1 MVPAPLAQRR
11 LSMARSFAAFLI
23 AVVSTAALAQAPT
36 PVRIRGTVEK
46 LDGNQLTVKA
56 REGQSLTVRM
66 ADNFA
71 VVGIQKASIAEIATG
86 KFIGTTTLGERNGAL
101 VAEEVHIFP
110 EPMRGT
116 GEGHYP
122 WDLKPNSMMTNANV
136 ADVVSVASDRV
147 LTVQYKGGEKKILV
161 TDSTVVV
168 SYAPADKS
176 LLTPGAPIFMVS
188 QKQPDGALTA
198 ARVNVG
204 LNGQVPPM

>member
-1 MVPAPLAQRR
+1 
-11 LSMARSFAAFLI
+11 MARSLAAFLI
-23 AVVSTAALAQAPT
+23 AVVSTVALAQAPT

-56 REGQSLTVRM
+56 RDGQAMTVRM

-71 VVGIQKASIAEIATG
+71 VVGIQKASVAEIATG
-86 KFIGTTTLGERNGAL
+86 KFIGTTTLGERDGAL

-110 EPMRGT
+110 ESMRGT

-147 LTVQYKGGEKKILV
+147 LTVQYKGGEKKIRV

-176 LLTPGAPIFMVS
+176 LLLPGAPIFMVS
-188 QKQPDGALTA
+188 QKQPDGTLTA

>member
-1 MVPAPLAQRR
+1 MT
-11 LSMARSFAAFLI
+11 RSFAAFLI
-23 AVVSTAALAQAPT
+23 AVVSTVALAQAPT

-56 REGQSLTVRM
+56 RDGQTMTVRM

-71 VVGIQKASIAEIATG
+71 VVGIQKASVAEIATG
-86 KFIGTTTLGERNGAL
+86 KFIGTTTLGERDGAL

-110 EPMRGT
+110 ESMRGT

-147 LTVQYKGGEKKILV
+147 LTVQYKGGEKKIRV

-176 LLTPGAPIFMVS
+176 LLVPGAPIFMVS
-188 QKQPDGALTA
+188 QKQPDGNLTA

>member
-1 MVPAPLAQRR
+1 
-11 LSMARSFAAFLI
+11 MARSFAAFLI

-86 KFIGTTTLGERNGAL
+86 KFIGTTTLGERDGAL

-110 EPMRGT
+110 ESMRGT

-147 LTVQYKGGEKKILV
+147 LTVQYKGGEKKIRV

-176 LLTPGAPIFMVS
+176 LLLPGAPIFMVS
-188 QKQPDGALTA
+188 QKQPDGTLTA

>member
-1 MVPAPLAQRR
+1 
-11 LSMARSFAAFLI
+11 MARSFAAFLI

-86 KFIGTTTLGERNGAL
+86 KFIGTTTLGERDGAL

-110 EPMRGT
+110 ESMRGT

-147 LTVQYKGGEKKILV
+147 LTVHYKGGEKKIRV

-176 LLTPGAPIFMVS
+176 LLVPGAPIFMVS
-188 QKQPDGALTA
+188 QKQPDGTLTA

-204 LNGQVPPM
+204 LKGQVPPM